1 MQPIKNWTFWQ
12 QFNRLF
18 AVVVLLTVVG
28 IICKDDRWHLW
39 GRILWFGSFALY
51 PKVPDSIALY
61 QRDRFQKYIR
71 YGSIIML
78 LISCYALWK

>member
-18 AVVVLLTVVG
+18 AIVVLLTVVG

-39 GRILWFGSFALY
+39 GAGTL
-51 PKVPDSIALY
+51 V
-61 QRDRFQKYIR
+61 
-71 YGSIIML
+71 
-78 LISCYALWK
+78 WKFCSLS

>member
-1 MQPIKNWTFWQ
+1 MIKKWTFWQ

-18 AVVVLLTVVG
+18 TVVVLLTVVG

-61 QRDRFQKYIR
+61 QRDRFQIYIR
-71 YGSIIML
+71 YASIIML